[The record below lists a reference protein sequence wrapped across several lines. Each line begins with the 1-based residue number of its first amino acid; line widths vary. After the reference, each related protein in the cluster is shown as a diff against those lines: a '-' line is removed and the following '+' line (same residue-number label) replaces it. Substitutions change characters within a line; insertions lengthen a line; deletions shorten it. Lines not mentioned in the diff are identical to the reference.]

1 MAVKLARSL
10 SGHDK
15 DRVYVILEEEGTN
28 VWLADGRL
36 KLIASP
42 KKKNR
47 RHIQPILRVPE
58 EVRQILESEGKTD
71 DVRIRRALKIYEKL
85 VYRTERSH
93 DPKESCKKQKE

>member
-15 DRVYVILEEEGTN
+15 DRVYVVLKEEGSY

-36 KLIASP
+36 RLMAAP

-47 RHIQPILRVPE
+47 RHIQPIVYVPE
-58 EVRQILESEGKTD
+58 EVRDILESEGGPD
-71 DVRIRRALKIYEKL
+71 DVRIKRALKIYEKT
-85 VYRTERSH
+85 VTDRSRS
-93 DPKESCKKQKE
+93 ESK